1 MEVKVKQQENEIKLA
16 LIGKGEY
23 TLKPEYSHLKIEE
36 NLYWRK
42 TSTQRE
48 AVFKKLL
55 QAPLTSRV
63 SGDDTREK
71 ENILSMSASDSNIDN
86 IPYRILVDI
95 FNDASQISTKKG
107 NIIQS
112 PGCTDIF
119 YVADNKSKK
128 AKEVAVN
135 FKSWNIKCEKV
146 CFRFNAYSICEHT
159 LALAESRGG
168 LRDYLAKYKLKK
180 NRVTRKKGI
189 KCDTKRKGS
198 ANKQSLEVNEYRQD
212 TEVQRPDLNKQP
224 FHLTFIAGIIRKC
237 YGCGQSFSD
246 KHRNVPNDLVLKRYD
261 HRMYLSPRSKI
272 LKQSVSLQNTYFHLN
287 VDCARK
293 KDPQFEFKDVLIHNE
308 IKQSLSDEHLLLL
321 ESLGIQR

>member
-1 MEVKVKQQENEIKLA
+1 MSKKFFL
-16 LIGKGEY
+16 
-23 TLKPEYSHLKIEE
+23 
-36 NLYWRK
+36 RK
-42 TSTQRE
+42 SYAE
-48 AVFKKLL
+48 AV
-55 QAPLTSRV
+55 RGV
-63 SGDDTREK
+63 SEEK
-71 ENILSMSASDSNIDN
+71 E
-86 IPYRILVDI
+86 
-95 FNDASQISTKKG
+95 K
-107 NIIQS
+107 
-112 PGCTDIF
+112 DIF

-180 NRVTRKKGI
+180 NKVTVTKISNFGLSKTRGKKASSA
-189 KCDTKRKGS
+189 TQKRKGS

-261 HRMYLSPRSKI
+261 HRMYLSPRS
-272 LKQSVSLQNTYFHLN
+272 
-287 VDCARK
+287 
-293 KDPQFEFKDVLIHNE
+293 
-308 IKQSLSDEHLLLL
+308 
-321 ESLGIQR
+321 